1 LISPDRGNI
10 EEEYSLHEEEVRGCP
25 LCSQSD
31 FIYDPETGEV
41 ICKNCGY
48 VAKSVSVDRGPEWR
62 AFSPEESNS
71 LQRTGKPMKLSFHDR
86 GLSTM
91 IDWTDKDSS
100 GKSLDQ
106 DTASRFNRLR
116 KWNKQARVQDNKNR
130 NMSQAFNVMS
140 HISEELQLP
149 SNVVETGALL
159 YRQALKEEATKG
171 RRIETVA
178 LACLYMACRI
188 CGISRGLKSFADAGG
203 VSLKDLSRNYRFLHQ
218 LLDKDVPQIDSE
230 KIVSKLT
237 SQLDLSLAVEK
248 VTLDILKAA
257 SKKKT
262 TMGKTPSG
270 VAASCI
276 YIACRVLGAP
286 VTQQQIAVK
295 ANVTEV
301 TVRNVYKKL
310 SKSILIEQLI

>member
-1 LISPDRGNI
+1 LFSPDRGNI
-10 EEEYSLHEEEVRGCP
+10 EEEYNLHEEEVRGCP
-25 LCSQSD
+25 LCSSSD
-31 FIYDPETGEV
+31 FIYDTETGEV
-41 ICKNCGY
+41 ICKKCGF

-62 AFSPEESNS
+62 AFSLDERNS
-71 LQRTGKPMKLSFHDR
+71 LQRTGKPIKLSYHDQ

-91 IDWTDKDSS
+91 IDWNDKDSS
-100 GKSLDQ
+100 GRSLDQ
-106 DTASRFNRLR
+106 DTVSRFNRLR
-116 KWNKQARVQDNKNR
+116 KWNKQTRVQDNKNR
-130 NMSQAFNVMS
+130 NMSQAFNIMTHVS
-140 HISEELQLP
+140 GELQLP

-171 RRIETVA
+171 RRIETIA
-178 LACLYMACRI
+178 IACLYMACRI
-188 CGISRGLKSFADAGG
+188 CEISRSLKAFAIAGD

-237 SQLDLSLAVEK
+237 SQLGLSLAVEK

-257 SKKKT
+257 SKRKI

-276 YIACRVLGAP
+276 YIACRVLGTP
-286 VTQQQIAVK
+286 VTQQQIAVRAK
-295 ANVTEV
+295 VTEV

-310 SKSILIEQLI
+310 SKSILIEQRI